1 MYGTIYLL
9 LTFVWKTMQNS
20 LEMGFD
26 VYYLLMKNGN
36 FLPSWVVSVEVL
48 MWTAVFGILLW
59 IEVIIQKYY
68 MKRES
73 KIRVYVK
80 SSILILIGLLLIG
93 GMAYIENLK
102 V

>member
-1 MYGTIYLL
+1 MC
-9 LTFVWKTMQNS
+9 
-20 LEMGFD
+20 
-26 VYYLLMKNGN
+26 
-36 FLPSWVVSVEVL
+36 
-48 MWTAVFGILLW
+48 TAVFGILLW